1 MAFDSMT
8 IIRYLYNF
16 ADDPRHLREDYMN
29 PKARRIK
36 ERCSACGRSCDCNSK

>member
-16 ADDPRHLREDYMN
+16 ADDPRNLREDYMN
-29 PKARRIK
+29 PIAQRK
-36 ERCSACGRSCDCNSK
+36 ERCNACGRDCGCSPK